1 MTHSITSTAP
11 TNPPGSTSYYK
22 PPIFSLPHEIIS
34 TILTHIPDRYK
45 NRTVKSLELALPG
58 YTVTSK
64 EKYGC
69 VVLESIHSIRQITL
83 ERARNDQNT
92 DSAARTQDHDASEL
106 RNLNEREDDRQEI
119 IFGGTRENKGSIF
132 AEKRS
137 RIEVREE
144 IRKLWREMK
153 NEGEWVKTFGL
164 ESWQCD
170 PDLLNNALRCCP
182 NIDMIMLNIGTDFG
196 PDHLAEMF
204 QEPRNLRRMEL
215 RFRLYVERA
224 TYLQFL
230 SGIYFDTAI
239 EVLSRWPACP
249 SFTHLSL
256 VEDPPPRQNSSHTD
270 SSSLVTSLT
279 DLTLDPSPILKPDD
293 RSTNPS
299 NSSTGLGAKSITTSS
314 QHTFL
319 PTKTNSNS
327 ETYTGHGPIPYLSE
341 RLAWVKPDS
350 FAQPIVFFNFKCL
363 SLLGSSPIASNL
375 THLRLRIPSR
385 DLAPV
390 LISQTQP
397 VFPSLRYLDISTT
410 NMRLGTTLIK
420 LLKSHPFLEHLVLD
434 RVNLFGFKAREKGAE
449 MCAELAGCIISACVQ
464 RGKEKDQEIAAWDF
478 AERSRIAAVEA
489 RIRAESSRR
498 STNLN
503 VSSSSSPS
511 ATARHS
517 GQVSAQPDDHDQDEV
532 DNETENEEEDGSSDD
547 ATIRRNEE
555 EENARLERERLLAV
569 ARSRR
574 GHRSAAQSTFSLRDR
589 PLRTNTISQSQSQIQ
604 VPPSDRIYIVLPPL
618 PSMKS
623 ISIGGEAQGVATV
636 KVKHWESSFQEEWRL
651 GLERLLNWAI
661 HQGERYERA
670 MKQVREYEKIISSTK
685 GSGNGNGKQKN
696 KDKGKGLKPR
706 MNVRLFRFPFP
717 GEFDADQKNKIFAHD
732 ERNDDRVSR
741 VENDINEIKIENK
754 EKIELEI
761 PLKGLIEINPI
772 EKEYLEPYRL
782 YLSQAQLYQSDT
794 LQGIS
799 TKPKC
804 VLCTVPDCEGPLRRG
819 AEGERLD
826 GRGGMEG
833 KHVVGCGHEI
843 GRKVWG
849 WGE

>member
-69 VVLESIHSIRQITL
+69 VVLESIHSIQ
-83 ERARNDQNT
+83 
-92 DSAARTQDHDASEL
+92 
-106 RNLNEREDDRQEI
+106 
-119 IFGGTRENKGSIF
+119 
-132 AEKRS
+132 
-137 RIEVREE
+137 E

-498 STNLN
+498 
-503 VSSSSSPS
+503 
-511 ATARHS
+511 
-517 GQVSAQPDDHDQDEV
+517 
-532 DNETENEEEDGSSDD
+532 
-547 ATIRRNEE
+547 RNEE